1 MNSISGLWNNYRQ
14 GEVYRALEA
23 IIDGLVKRGYH
34 IHASSI
40 GPKKRIASGQ
50 EFLQMMKG
58 YEQKQGL
65 ENLLELFWRGLG
77 LEAIKGKEA
86 RPVRD
91 KTPKTSALPSAGISN
106 GIKVSIEVYL
116 RMPEESED
124 RRNLFKEMIVN
135 WFASQ
140 KITFSEKFFKH
151 SREKFLP
158 HQLEMALKRS
168 FGFQFNYKI
177 LMSFEETAGGK
188 IG

>member
-23 IIDGLVKRGYH
+23 IIDGLLKRGYH

-65 ENLLELFWRGLG
+65 ENLLELFWRGLR
-77 LEAIKGKEA
+77 LEGIKGEEVKI
-86 RPVRD
+86 
-91 KTPKTSALPSAGISN
+91 G
-106 GIKVSIEVYL
+106 IEVYL
-116 RMPEESED
+116 RMPEENED

-135 WFASQ
+135 WFANQ

-158 HQLEMALKRS
+158 HQLERALKRS

-177 LMSFEETAGGK
+177 LMSFEDAAGGK